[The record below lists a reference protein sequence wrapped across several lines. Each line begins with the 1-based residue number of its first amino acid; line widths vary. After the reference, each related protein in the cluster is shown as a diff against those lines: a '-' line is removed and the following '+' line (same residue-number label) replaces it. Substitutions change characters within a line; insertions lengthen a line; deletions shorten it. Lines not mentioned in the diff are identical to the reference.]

1 MKKVAKRRQIQIAAM
16 ESDTTEKESTAA
28 SLEPTTATAMATA
41 SASAELQSPQS
52 ESVVG
57 VADAAAVVGV
67 QGEGEGDGIAVS
79 GKRDGEAT
87 PPPTKRQKIE
97 QDEDASKQKKKELD
111 NDAIDDDEEEEAPQ
125 LVEPVERVQST
136 QSSLRSF
143 NRIPVFI
150 VDYHNDVL
158 EFIYRCLA
166 TRHLPLERNI
176 LVHFDSHPDMVVAR
190 DIPASA
196 SYDKDI
202 MLNEL
207 SIENWI
213 MPTLYAGKILS
224 RFPPRAVYS
233 SSFFPRSLQSR
244 CLAKELMVPTDSY
257 RQT

>member
-1 MKKVAKRRQIQIAAM
+1 M

-28 SLEPTTATAMATA
+28 SLEPTTATA
-41 SASAELQSPQS
+41 ELQSPQS

-57 VADAAAVVGV
+57 AAAAVDSV

-79 GKRDGEAT
+79 GKSDGEAT

-97 QDEDASKQKKKELD
+97 QDEDANEENKKELD
-111 NDAIDDDEEEEAPQ
+111 EKEDEEEEAPQ

-213 MPTLYAGKILS
+213 MPTLYAGRIPS
-224 RFPPRAVYS
+224 RFLPRAVYS

-244 CLAKELMVPTDSY
+244 CLA
-257 RQT
+257 

>member
-28 SLEPTTATAMATA
+28 SLEPTKATTTASPSA

-57 VADAAAVVGV
+57 VAAAAAAVDGV
-67 QGEGEGDGIAVS
+67 QGEGEGDGI
-79 GKRDGEAT
+79 GKSDGEAT

-97 QDEDASKQKKKELD
+97 QDEDANEEHKKELD
-111 NDAIDDDEEEEAPQ
+111 NNDEEEEEEAPQ

-213 MPTLYAGKILS
+213 MPTLYAGRIPS
-224 RFPPRAVYS
+224 RFLPRAVYS

-244 CLAKELMVPTDSY
+244 CLAKELMVPADSY

>member
-1 MKKVAKRRQIQIAAM
+1 M

-28 SLEPTTATAMATA
+28 SLEPTTATATA
-41 SASAELQSPQS
+41 SPSASAELQSPQS

-57 VADAAAVVGV
+57 VAAAAAVDGV

-79 GKRDGEAT
+79 GKSDGEAT

-97 QDEDASKQKKKELD
+97 QDEDANEENKKELD
-111 NDAIDDDEEEEAPQ
+111 EKEDEEEEAPQ

-213 MPTLYAGKILS
+213 MPTLYAGKIPS
-224 RFPPRAVYS
+224 RLLPRAAYS

-244 CLAKELMVPTDSY
+244 CLAKELMVPADSY

>member
-1 MKKVAKRRQIQIAAM
+1 M

-28 SLEPTTATAMATA
+28 SLEPTTATASP

-57 VADAAAVVGV
+57 VAAAVDGV

-79 GKRDGEAT
+79 GKSDGEAT

-97 QDEDASKQKKKELD
+97 QDEDANEENKKELD
-111 NDAIDDDEEEEAPQ
+111 EKEDEEEEAPQ

-213 MPTLYAGKILS
+213 MPTLYAGKIPS
-224 RFPPRAVYS
+224 RFLPRAVYS

-244 CLAKELMVPTDSY
+244 CLAKELMVPADSY

>member
-28 SLEPTTATAMATA
+28 SLEPTTATASP

-57 VADAAAVVGV
+57 VAAAVVGV

-79 GKRDGEAT
+79 GKSDGEAT

-97 QDEDASKQKKKELD
+97 QDEDANEENKKELD
-111 NDAIDDDEEEEAPQ
+111 NDDEQEEEEEEAPQ

-213 MPTLYAGKILS
+213 MPTLYAGKIPS
-224 RFPPRAVYS
+224 RFLPRAVYT

-244 CLAKELMVPTDSY
+244 CLA
-257 RQT
+257 

>member
-28 SLEPTTATAMATA
+28 SLEPTTATA
-41 SASAELQSPQS
+41 SAELQSPQS

-57 VADAAAVVGV
+57 VAATVAVVDGV
-67 QGEGEGDGIAVS
+67 QGEGEGDGI
-79 GKRDGEAT
+79 GKSDGEAT
-87 PPPTKRQKIE
+87 PPPTKRQKVE
-97 QDEDASKQKKKELD
+97 QDEDANEENKKELD
-111 NDAIDDDEEEEAPQ
+111 EEEDEDEEAPQ

-213 MPTLYAGKILS
+213 MPTLYAGKIPS
-224 RFPPRAVYS
+224 RFLPRASYS

-244 CLAKELMVPTDSY
+244 CLA
-257 RQT
+257 

>member
-1 MKKVAKRRQIQIAAM
+1 M

-28 SLEPTTATAMATA
+28 SLEPTTATATATA

-57 VADAAAVVGV
+57 VAAAAAAVVDGV

-79 GKRDGEAT
+79 GKSDGEAT

-97 QDEDASKQKKKELD
+97 QDEDTNEENKKELD
-111 NDAIDDDEEEEAPQ
+111 NDDEEEAPQ

-213 MPTLYAGKILS
+213 MPTLYAGKI
-224 RFPPRAVYS
+224 P
-233 SSFFPRSLQSR
+233 
-244 CLAKELMVPTDSY
+244 
-257 RQT
+257 

>member
-1 MKKVAKRRQIQIAAM
+1 M
-16 ESDTTEKESTAA
+16 ESDTTEKGSTAS
-28 SLEPTTATAMATA
+28 SLEPTTATA
-41 SASAELQSPQS
+41 SAEMHSPQS
-52 ESVVG
+52 ESTVG
-57 VADAAAVVGV
+57 SAAVG
-67 QGEGEGDGIAVS
+67 GGAGEGDKETSVT
-79 GKRDGEAT
+79 GKCDGEAT
-87 PPPTKRQKIE
+87 PPPTKRQKIANE
-97 QDEDASKQKKKELD
+97 RDEGVDEKADKIKELV
-111 NDAIDDDEEEEAPQ
+111 DDEKEAPQ
-125 LVEPVERVQST
+125 LVEREERVQST

-213 MPTLYAGKILS
+213 MPTLYAGKAPKINLQAFFLNYFCLQVTS
-224 RFPPRAVYS
+224 TGS
-233 SSFFPRSLQSR
+233 SG
-244 CLAKELMVPTDSY
+244 
-257 RQT
+257 

>member
-1 MKKVAKRRQIQIAAM
+1 M

-28 SLEPTTATAMATA
+28 SLEPTTATASP

-57 VADAAAVVGV
+57 VAAVDGV
-67 QGEGEGDGIAVS
+67 HGEGEGDGIAVS
-79 GKRDGEAT
+79 GKSDGEAT
-87 PPPTKRQKIE
+87 PPPTKRQKID
-97 QDEDASKQKKKELD
+97 QDEDANEEHKKELD
-111 NDAIDDDEEEEAPQ
+111 NDDEEEEEEAPQ

-213 MPTLYAGKILS
+213 MPTLYAGKIPS
-224 RFPPRAVYS
+224 RFLPRAAYS

-244 CLAKELMVPTDSY
+244 CLA
-257 RQT
+257 

>member
-1 MKKVAKRRQIQIAAM
+1 M
-16 ESDTTEKESTAA
+16 ESDTTEKESTAS
-28 SLEPTTATAMATA
+28 SLEPTTATA
-41 SASAELQSPQS
+41 SAEMHSPRS
-52 ESVVG
+52 ESAVG
-57 VADAAAVVGV
+57 SAGV
-67 QGEGEGDGIAVS
+67 GEGA
-79 GKRDGEAT
+79 GKKDKETSVREKCDGEAT
-87 PPPTKRQKIE
+87 PPPTKRQKIANE
-97 QDEDASKQKKKELD
+97 QDESVDEKAEKKKELV
-111 NDAIDDDEEEEAPQ
+111 DDEGEAPQ
-125 LVEPVERVQST
+125 LVERVERVQST

-158 EFIYRCLA
+158 EFVYRCLA

-213 MPTLYAGKILS
+213 MPTLYAGKAPMISLQAFFLTT
-224 RFPPRAVYS
+224 FPC
-233 SSFFPRSLQSR
+233 RSLR
-244 CLAKELMVPTDSY
+244 PGRLAEELVVPADSHG
-257 RQT
+257 QT

>member
-1 MKKVAKRRQIQIAAM
+1 M
-16 ESDTTEKESTAA
+16 ESDTTEKESTVAN
-28 SLEPTTATAMATA
+28 LEQTTAKE
-41 SASAELQSPQS
+41 SAQMHSPQS
-52 ESVVG
+52 ESAVG
-57 VADAAAVVGV
+57 SAAVGK
-67 QGEGEGDGIAVS
+67 GDEERKKEISVRE
-79 GKRDGEAT
+79 KCDGEAT
-87 PPPTKRQKIE
+87 PPPTKRKKIFNE
-97 QDEDASKQKKKELD
+97 QDEGADESAEKKKELVD
-111 NDAIDDDEEEEAPQ
+111 STEEVPQ
-125 LVEPVERVQST
+125 LVDPVERVQST

-166 TRHLPLERNI
+166 SRHLPLERNI

-213 MPTLYAGKILS
+213 MPTLYAGKAPEI
-224 RFPPRAVYS
+224 
-233 SSFFPRSLQSR
+233 SLQ
-244 CLAKELMVPTDSY
+244 AFF
-257 RQT
+257 